1 MRTDAMARGRCHI
14 GTSGWSYRHW
24 RGPFYLRGMAKGS
37 EQLCFYAERFD
48 TVEVNGTF
56 YRLIEAET
64 FRRWRAATPE
74 GFVFACKGSRYLT
87 HMKRLKD
94 PEQGVARFFERVE
107 ALEDK
112 LGPIVFQLPGRFKPD
127 RERLDTFLK
136 ALPAGHRY
144 AFEFRDPAWFQ
155 PEIMEELAAHDV
167 ALCLY
172 EFAGQE
178 APLEVTASFVYV
190 RLHGPEGPY
199 QGSYGDTALRTWA
212 KRIAAWAKKGLDV
225 YCYFDNDD
233 RAFAPQNAL
242 RLREMLASRVTAG
255 QARGM
260 TVLL

>member
-1 MRTDAMARGRCHI
+1 MARGRCYI

-24 RGPFYLRGMAKGS
+24 RGPFYPSAMAKGAD
-37 EQLCFYAERFD
+37 QLRFYAERFD

-64 FRRWRAATPE
+64 FRRWREQTPE
-74 GFVFACKGSRYLT
+74 NFVFACKGSRYLT

-94 PEQGVARFFERVE
+94 AGQGVGRFFERVG

-112 LGPIVFQLPGRFKPD
+112 LGPIVFQLPGRFRPD
-127 RERLDTFLK
+127 RERLAGFIE

-144 AFEFRDPAWFQ
+144 AFEFRDPAWFL
-155 PEIMEELAAHDV
+155 PEIYEALAKRDV

-178 APLEVTASFVYV
+178 APHELMASFVYI

-199 QGSYGDTALRTWA
+199 QGSYTDAALQTWA
-212 KRIAAWAKKGLDV
+212 KRLAAWAKAGRDV

-233 RAFAPQNAL
+233 RGFAPQNAL
-242 RLREMLASRVTAG
+242 RLREFLGRLGPTREA
-255 QARGM
+255 
-260 TVLL
+260 

>member
-24 RGPFYLRGMAKGS
+24 RGPFYPRGMAKGS

-64 FRRWRAATPE
+64 FRRWREQTRA

-94 PEQGVARFFERVE
+94 SEQGVGRFFERVA
-107 ALEDK
+107 ALENK

-127 RERLDTFLK
+127 RERLERFLD
-136 ALPAGHRY
+136 ALPRQHRY
-144 AFEFRDPAWFQ
+144 AFEFRDPAWFEPAILQ
-155 PEIMEELAAHDV
+155 TLAAHDA

-172 EFAGQE
+172 EFGGQR
-178 APLEVTASFVYV
+178 APLEVTASFVYI
-190 RLHGPEGPY
+190 RLHGPERAY
-199 QGSYGDTALRTWA
+199 QGSYSDAALRTWA
-212 KRIAAWAKKGLDV
+212 KRIRAWAKEGLDV
-225 YCYFDNDD
+225 YCYFDNDEKGY
-233 RAFAPQNAL
+233 APQNAL
-242 RLREMLASRVTAG
+242 RLRDMLAG
-255 QARGM
+255 
-260 TVLL
+260 

>member
-1 MRTDAMARGRCHI
+1 MARGRCYI

-24 RGPFYLRGMAKGS
+24 RGPFYPPGMAKGAD
-37 EQLCFYAERFD
+37 QLRFYAERFD

-64 FRRWRAATPE
+64 FRRWREQTPE
-74 GFVFACKGSRYLT
+74 SFVFACKGSRFLT

-94 PEQGVARFFERVE
+94 TAQGPARFFERVE
-107 ALEDK
+107 ALGDK

-127 RERLDTFLK
+127 RDRLAAFLD
-136 ALPAGHRY
+136 ALPSAHRY
-144 AFEFRDPAWFQ
+144 AFEFRDPAWFR
-155 PEIMEELAAHDV
+155 PEIFEALAKRDV

-178 APLEVTASFVYV
+178 APLELTASFVYI

-199 QGSYGDTALRTWA
+199 QGSYGDAALDTWA
-212 KRIAAWAKKGLDV
+212 ARIAAWAKDGRDV

-233 RAFAPQNAL
+233 RAFAPKNAL
-242 RLREMLASRVTAG
+242 RLREMLAG
-255 QARGM
+255 
-260 TVLL
+260 